1 MAAKPA
7 ETLGCREDRQ
17 DSVPERQPAPDVD
30 PLAEPVRIINE
41 GEPKP
46 RPPRGADVF
55 TPASIGQSGRVA
67 RPEPGRHYCSSGASA
82 FGGPA
87 VAELLN
93 CVPAGL
99 IWRLA
104 GERVEALCA
113 VHVRLG
119 GPGLDQQS
127 PLTRS

>member
-7 ETLGCREDRQ
+7 ETLGCREDRH

-30 PLAEPVRIINE
+30 PLAELVRIINE
-41 GEPKP
+41 GRTAPAQ
-46 RPPRGADVF
+46 GADGF
-55 TPASIGQSGRVA
+55 APASIGQRGRVA
-67 RPEPGRHYCSSGASA
+67 RPEPGRHYRSSGASA

-104 GERVEALCA
+104 GQRVEALCA